1 MDDEQQPTGEVLTG
15 RQVLDRLKISQITL
29 DRWEKSGRLP
39 ALRLPNGYR
48 RWRSEDVNALLDE
61 RRYG

>member
-1 MDDEQQPTGEVLTG
+1 MDEEPTGELLTA
-15 RQVLDRLKISQITL
+15 RQVTDRLKISPITL
-29 DRWEKSGRLP
+29 GRWEKSGRLP

-48 RWRSEDVNALLDE
+48 RWRAEDVDALLDE